1 MLMTAEGEFINARF
15 GSRFMFSL
23 LNQNIELKAGK
34 YIVLVDPLW
43 DETTDND
50 ESYKEVLV
58 DVYAP

>member
-1 MLMTAEGEFINARF
+1 MTAEGEFINARF

-23 LNQNIELKAGK
+23 LNQKIVLKPGK

-43 DETTDND
+43 DDSADND
-50 ESYKEVLV
+50 QSYKEVLV